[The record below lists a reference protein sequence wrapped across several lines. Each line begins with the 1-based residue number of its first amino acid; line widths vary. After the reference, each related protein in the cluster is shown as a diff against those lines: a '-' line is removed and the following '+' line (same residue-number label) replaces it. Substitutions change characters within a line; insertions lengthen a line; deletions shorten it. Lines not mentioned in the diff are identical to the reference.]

1 MKKMLRANI
10 AFLLIFLLQACTTIP
25 PNARP
30 TYYDKT
36 KWVAQELNMYF
47 EVDDK
52 YIPLTYTNTYGELVQ
67 DDVMTPFCVLFD
79 YGTHVVFSEF
89 LPEVPE
95 ISSELALF
103 RGSCKFSKDKLVV
116 DVWENDFLDPA
127 VKQIT
132 FIREE
137 LTGSK

>member
-10 AFLLIFLLQACTTIP
+10 AFLLIFLLQACTTVP

-52 YIPLTYTNTYGELVQ
+52 YIPLNYTNTYGEIVQ
-67 DDVMTPFCVLFD
+67 DDVTDSFCVLFD
-79 YGTHVVFSEF
+79 YGTNVIFRSFIPGDE
-89 LPEVPE
+89 ES
-95 ISSELALF
+95 SSELDLF
-103 RGSCKFSKDKLVV
+103 RGTCQFGKDKLIVN
-116 DVWENDFLDPA
+116 VWENDFLDPA